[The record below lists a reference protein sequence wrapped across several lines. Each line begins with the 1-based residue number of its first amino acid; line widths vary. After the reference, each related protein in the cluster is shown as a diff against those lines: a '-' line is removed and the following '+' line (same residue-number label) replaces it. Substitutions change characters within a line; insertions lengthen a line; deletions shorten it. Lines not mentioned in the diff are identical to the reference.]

1 MDAPYTCS
9 EFKYTFSPA
18 IMLASLARSS
28 REMFRN
34 VLMSTS
40 DAFLLFDAGIG
51 QVSREPYPKM
61 HCIEN

>member
-1 MDAPYTCS
+1 
-9 EFKYTFSPA
+9 
-18 IMLASLARSS
+18 MLASLARSS

>member
-1 MDAPYTCS
+1 
-9 EFKYTFSPA
+9 
-18 IMLASLARSS
+18 MLASIARTS

-51 QVSREPYPKM
+51 QVSHEPYPRK
-61 HCIEN
+61 CIEN